1 MQIFSG
7 FLAVQNFYDVLA
19 VRTGRRGNIHV
30 ERLIIPFKHLDI
42 YIEAFVNFIPLL
54 KKRLVTFTYE
64 TFAGD
69 IKKAVR
75 KQVDDP
81 CCIHH
86 FLPGYVLPA
95 IRNNCVACS

>member
-7 FLAVQNFYDVLA
+7 FLTVQNFYDVLA

-30 ERLIIPFKHLDI
+30 ERLIITFKHLDI
-42 YIEAFVNFIPLL
+42 YIEVFINFISLL

-64 TFAGD
+64 IFARD
-69 IKKAVR
+69 TKKAVQ

-95 IRNNCVACS
+95 IRNNCLARS